1 MVQAMNPNGHSAI
14 SANPRILIADP
25 DEDNRALYHEALR
38 AAGYAVTEAS
48 DGRAALTEALMR
60 PPALLLM
67 ELRLPLV
74 DGYGLCEV
82 LRRDP
87 ETRSIPILVVT
98 AEARE
103 RELRGI
109 REAGANAVLVKPAV
123 PDVVLREVERWLSDA
138 RDARQLLPEATAE
151 TAATPWA
158 PVSAGTGAGSRRRT
172 ASVKAHTRFATT
184 KPPLPPPTLMC
195 PSCDR
200 ALAYEESYVGGV
212 SQRHAEQWDYYGC
225 SACGTFQYRQ
235 RTRKLRR
242 VDEAMRKTH
251 VS

>member
-1 MVQAMNPNGHSAI
+1 MGQAMNANGHAAI
-14 SANPRILIADP
+14 SANPLILIADA
-25 DEDNRALYHEALR
+25 DEDNRTLYHQALR

-48 DGRAALTEALMR
+48 DGRAALTEALTR

-87 ETRSIPILVVT
+87 ETRSLPILVVT
-98 AEARE
+98 AETRE
-103 RELRGI
+103 RELRRI
-109 REAGANAVLVKPAV
+109 RDAGANAVLVKPAV

-138 RDARQLLPEATAE
+138 RDARQLLPDATAQ
-151 TAATPWA
+151 TAATPST
-158 PVSAGTGAGSRRRT
+158 PVSAGTGARSHRRT
-172 ASVKAHTRFATT
+172 AFVKAHTRFVTT
-184 KPPLPPPTLMC
+184 KPPLTPPTLKC

-225 SACGTFQYRQ
+225 SECGTFQYRH

-251 VS
+251 VG

>member
-1 MVQAMNPNGHSAI
+1 MGHAMNPNGHAAI
-14 SANPRILIADP
+14 SASPLILVADP
-25 DEDNRALYHEALR
+25 DGDNRTLYHEALR

-48 DGRAALTEALMR
+48 DGRAALTEALTR

-74 DGYGLCEV
+74 DGYRLCEV

-87 ETRSIPILVVT
+87 ATRSLPILVVT
-98 AEARE
+98 AETRE
-103 RELRGI
+103 RELRRI
-109 REAGANAVLVKPAV
+109 RDAGANAVLVKPAV
-123 PDVVLREVERWLSDA
+123 PDVVLREVERWLLDA
-138 RDARQLLPEATAE
+138 RDARQLSPEATAE
-151 TAATPWA
+151 TGATAWA
-158 PVSAGTGAGSRRRT
+158 PANAGTGAESRRRT
-172 ASVKAHTRFATT
+172 TFVKAHTRFVTT
-184 KPPLPPPTLMC
+184 KPPLTPPALMC

-225 SACGTFQYRQ
+225 SECGTFQYRQ

-242 VDEAMRKTH
+242 LDEATRKTH

>member
-1 MVQAMNPNGHSAI
+1 MGLGMNPNGYSAI
-14 SANPRILIADP
+14 SANPLILIADP
-25 DEDNRALYHEALR
+25 DEDNRAVYHEALR
-38 AAGYAVTEAS
+38 AVGYAVSEAA
-48 DGRAALTEALMR
+48 DGRAALTEALTR
-60 PPALLLM
+60 PPALLLI

-103 RELRGI
+103 RELTRI

-123 PDVVLREVERWLSDA
+123 PDVVLREVERCLSDA
-138 RDARQLLPEATAE
+138 RDTPQLSREAPAEATG
-151 TAATPWA
+151 TPWG
-158 PVSAGTGAGSRRRT
+158 PVSAGTRAGSHRRT
-172 ASVKAHTRFATT
+172 AFVKAHTRFVT
-184 KPPLPPPTLMC
+184 KQPPLTPPTLMC

-212 SQRHAEQWDYYGC
+212 SQRHPEQWDYYDC
-225 SACGTFQYRQ
+225 SVCGTFQYRQ
-235 RTRKLRR
+235 RTRKLRP
-242 VDEAMRKTH
+242 VHETMRNTH

>member
-1 MVQAMNPNGHSAI
+1 VI
-14 SANPRILIADP
+14 SAEPRILIADP

-48 DGRAALTEALMR
+48 DGRSALTEALSR

-98 AEARE
+98 AEARQ
-103 RELRGI
+103 RELTRI
-109 REAGANAVLVKPAV
+109 RDAGANAVLVKPAI
-123 PDVVLREVERWLSDA
+123 PEVVLREVARWLSPA
-138 RDARQLLPEATAE
+138 RDAQPSSPEPTAG
-151 TAATPWA
+151 TAATPQESSTA
-158 PVSAGTGAGSRRRT
+158 RTDTGSYRRI
-172 ASVKAHTRFATT
+172 AFVKAHARFVTMQ
-184 KPPLPPPTLMC
+184 PPVQPPALMC

-200 ALAYEESYVGGV
+200 PLAYQESYVGGV
-212 SQRHAEQWDYYGC
+212 SQRHVEQWDYYRC
-225 SACGTFQYRQ
+225 SECGTFQYRQ

-242 VDEAMRKTH
+242 VDRAVHITRA
-251 VS
+251 S